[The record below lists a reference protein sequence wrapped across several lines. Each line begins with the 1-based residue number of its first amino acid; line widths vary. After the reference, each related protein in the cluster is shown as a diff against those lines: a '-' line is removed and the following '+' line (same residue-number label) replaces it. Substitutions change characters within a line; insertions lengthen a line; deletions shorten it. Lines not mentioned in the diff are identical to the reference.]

1 MLSGRNPWIAAFLNI
16 ITWGAGYLY
25 IGHRRFLGAGLVI
38 VFILNI
44 MVLISIPYVVLLT
57 YSEMLFTWGM
67 FVWAMLSALFA
78 IDVFNETRELRKI

>member
-1 MLSGRNPWIAAFLNI
+1 MLSGRNPWVAAFLNI

-25 IGHRRFLGAGLVI
+25 IGHRRVLGAGLLI
-38 VFILNI
+38 VFLLNV

-57 YSEMLFTWGM
+57 YSEMFFIWGM
-67 FVWAMLSALFA
+67 FVWSMLSALFA